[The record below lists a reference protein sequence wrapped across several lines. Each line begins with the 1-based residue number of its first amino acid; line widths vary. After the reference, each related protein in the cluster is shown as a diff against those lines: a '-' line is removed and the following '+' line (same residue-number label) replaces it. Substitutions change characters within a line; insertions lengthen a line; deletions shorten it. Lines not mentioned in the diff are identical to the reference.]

1 MRRQL
6 TALADSIGARSALA
20 SGRDRVVNLLNGDLG
35 NTIGRRSS
43 LDDEHLILLLS
54 FALKPDSNCLDVG
67 AHKGLFLKEIQ
78 RVAPKGHHIAY
89 EPLPPLCAD
98 LVRRFPEMDIRK
110 CALSNENGTSNFIH
124 VLSGHEG
131 LSGLVELSYPSSVET
146 KEITVVTQRL
156 DDHLPDGWLPDFV
169 KIDVETAEAAV
180 IAGAVETLRRAK
192 PIIAFEHGARDPD
205 LYQMI
210 CVDIGLRLFDMDGNG
225 PLDLHQWQSSQGR
238 WNWVAHE

>member
-1 MRRQL
+1 VRRQL
-6 TALADSIGARSALA
+6 AALADSIGARSALA
-20 SGRDRVVNLLNGDLG
+20 SGRDRVVNLLNGGLG

-43 LDDEHLILLLS
+43 LDDEHLTLLLS

-67 AHKGLFLKEIQ
+67 AHKGLFLEEIQ
-78 RVAPKGHHIAY
+78 RVSPMGHHIAY
-89 EPLPPLCAD
+89 EPLPLLCAD
-98 LVRRFPEMDIRK
+98 LVRRFPEMDIRE
-110 CALSNENGTSNFIH
+110 CALSDENGTSSFIH

-131 LSGLVELSYPSSVET
+131 LSGLVELSYPPTVET
-146 KEITVVTQRL
+146 KEITVTTQRL

-169 KIDVETAEAAV
+169 KIDVEAAELSV
-180 IAGAVETLRRAK
+180 IAGAMNTLRRAK
-192 PIIAFEHGARDPD
+192 PIIAFEHGSRNPD

-225 PLDLHQWQSSQGR
+225 PLDLHQWQSSEGR